1 VTAPKKVVPGD
12 QICKYDESCVL
23 GGGLHV
29 HQGIVYSTLLGF
41 LKTEQKGEVKEISVE
56 RVNSDV
62 TLTALPKSNDII
74 TCKVVSVNPRQVKV
88 LILSVQGKRL
98 PQHFR
103 GIIKKEDIRAKEKD
117 SVIVYKCYR
126 PGDLVL
132 ARVISI
138 GDAASYFL
146 STAENELGVV
156 FAQSSEGGVSMVPV
170 SWCEMKCPNTN
181 TREYRKVA
189 KVIAR

>member
-1 VTAPKKVVPGD
+1 MANVFNLR
-12 QICKYDESCVL
+12 IS
-23 GGGLHV
+23 
-29 HQGIVYSTLLGF
+29 LLYLYCF
-41 LKTEQKGEVKEISVE
+41 SRPQRKPNVFNRIIIYIIAQKSFF
-56 RVNSDV
+56 NPPLSSYLD
-62 TLTALPKSNDII
+62 LTS
-74 TCKVVSVNPRQVKV
+74 
-88 LILSVQGKRL
+88 
-98 PQHFR
+98 

-156 FAQSSEGGVSMVPV
+156 FSQSSEGVSMVPV
-170 SWCEMKCPNTN
+170 SWCEMKCPQTN
-181 TREYRKVA
+181 TMEYRKVA